1 MEDNSE
7 ESQYQGYFLLLE
19 EEMGLVVKVLVMGLV
34 VKVLVMAT
42 IPAWEEVFAPA
53 KYLHLVAVFDTRHF
67 LQDCIHN
74 RLERQRVLH
83 RSRDPKQQVVVVD
96 SVVVDRALLQTL

>member
-42 IPAWEEVFAPA
+42 IPACEEVFAPA

>member
-1 MEDNSE
+1 VEDNSE

>member
-1 MEDNSE
+1 
-7 ESQYQGYFLLLE
+7 
-19 EEMGLVVKVLVMGLV
+19 MGLVVKVLVMGLV
-34 VKVLVMAT
+34 VKVLVMGPGAVMVMAT
-42 IPAWEEVFAPA
+42 IPAWEEVFAPE